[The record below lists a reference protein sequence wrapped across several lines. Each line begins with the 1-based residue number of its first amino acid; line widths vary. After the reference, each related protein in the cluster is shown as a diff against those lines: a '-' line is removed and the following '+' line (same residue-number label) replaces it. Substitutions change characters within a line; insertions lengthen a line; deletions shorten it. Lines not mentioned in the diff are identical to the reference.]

1 MLNAIPFPRSGDVG
15 RTSERRFRAILRFG
29 SYVTCLSGVIIGETR
44 RERYQ
49 RVRILARFR
58 YRGAIGIPSSIA
70 LHYLFSSSF
79 IIDRYVVRLAI
90 KRYGTRWNIATCV
103 THRRDCI
110 VVRHVITR
118 SPIFNYPHC
127 RPSLAGK
134 TVVPVIAKR
143 KVMKYP
149 RR

>member
-1 MLNAIPFPRSGDVG
+1 MLNAIPFPRNATA
-15 RTSERRFRAILRFG
+15 TSERRFRAILRFG
-29 SYVTCLSGVIIGETR
+29 SYITCLSGVIIGEAR
-44 RERYQ
+44 RGYQ

-70 LHYLFSSSF
+70 LHCLFSSSF
-79 IIDRYVVRLAI
+79 IVVRYVVRLAI
-90 KRYGTRWNIATCV
+90 KRYGTRWNIAMYV

-134 TVVPVIAKR
+134 TVVPVIVKR

-149 RR
+149 RSAR